1 MEAANHTRLW
11 AGSIIITGPEVRP
24 VEDAA
29 ADFLCSHARRVRMGK
44 GVGLFR
50 LRSCGPDLQAALP
63 PTTVRMD
70 YPMEVTLA
78 SFRLRPLSQIVAE
91 SVKNSANRIPGT
103 NAGTMRQQFRRLATR
118 RQQHQFNTAFFENDP
133 RAHKGCTPDRIV
145 KRGLR

>member
-78 SFRLRPLSQIVAE
+78 SFRQRQNPLRGQCRFDDTFVEMAIDNPC
-91 SVKNSANRIPGT
+91 NSYAS
-103 NAGTMRQQFRRLATR
+103 
-118 RQQHQFNTAFFENDP
+118 
-133 RAHKGCTPDRIV
+133 
-145 KRGLR
+145 